1 MVYRDSEAEYSE
13 SLFEEDAGAPGSE
26 KKLSIVLERPHTLL
40 LMSTVEG
47 GKAVRGA
54 FTGAMSTQFTK
65 ADGKITIE
73 EMVTNAVRDMKQREP
88 DRYNQTPER
97 RNTLQKSLILPPVKL
112 STSSQPPHSTLSKE
126 RLLATLGLFRH

>member
-1 MVYRDSEAEYSE
+1 MYIDAESDYSE
-13 SLFEEDAGAPGSE
+13 SLYEEDAGVPE
-26 KKLSIVLERPHTLL
+26 PEMKLSVVLERPHTLL

-54 FTGAMSTQFTK
+54 FTKAMSKQFTK

-126 RLLATLGLFRH
+126 RLLEKLGLFRH

>member
-1 MVYRDSEAEYSE
+1 MYIDAESDYSE
-13 SLFEEDAGAPGSE
+13 SLYEEDAGVPE
-26 KKLSIVLERPHTLL
+26 PEMKLSVVLERPHTLL

-54 FTGAMSTQFTK
+54 FTGAMSIQFTK

-126 RLLATLGLFRH
+126 RLLEKLGLFRH